1 MSIATTGPHLSDIV
15 VPDRGHPFFLD
26 QTCQPRVAPATTIE
40 RLEQSL
46 VDSLERAMLMIIA
59 TGACLF
65 AAAFCRYGAQAGH
78 LAHDAQDVFGT
89 LASIAGITAV
99 ISVLH
104 GLSCLNRLFG
114 EESS

>member
-1 MSIATTGPHLSDIV
+1 MSIATTGPRLTDIV

-26 QTCQPRVAPATTIE
+26 QACGPRVAPATAIE

-59 TGACLF
+59 AGTCLF
-65 AAAFCRYGAQAGH
+65 AAAFCRYGTQGR

-89 LASIAGITAV
+89 LAVIAGITAV
-99 ISVLH
+99 MSVLH

-114 EESS
+114 EEGS